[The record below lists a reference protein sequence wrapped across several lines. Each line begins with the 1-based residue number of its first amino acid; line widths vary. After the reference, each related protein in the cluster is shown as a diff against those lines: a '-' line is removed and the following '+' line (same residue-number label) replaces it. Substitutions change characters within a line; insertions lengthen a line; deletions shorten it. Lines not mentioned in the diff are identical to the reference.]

1 MSALNDRTI
10 EKRRA
15 FAAVAGLPD
24 DAIDLAQASLL
35 IAREE
40 YPDLRIGD
48 YLARLDDMAAGIRA
62 RLRGGEGCA
71 TLLAHINRLLFDEL
85 GFRGNREEYFD
96 PRNSFLNE
104 VIDRRVGIPI
114 TLSAIYLEI
123 GRRIGCPLAGVAF
136 PGHFLV
142 RYTGADAPDPVL
154 VDPFHRGRILTAPE
168 CRSLLDQRYQ
178 GAIPFRPE
186 MLRRARNREILERML
201 YNLKAI
207 FQGDRD
213 FHRALWTQH
222 LLLCLRPDDPRELR
236 DRAVVHYHLAC
247 FEQAAD
253 DLERW
258 TRLSPAAPDLE
269 EVRGRILQIRRL
281 APRWN

>member
-1 MSALNDRTI
+1 VDEGIRDR
-10 EKRRA
+10 RRG
-15 FAAVAGLPD
+15 FAALAALPD
-24 DAIDLAQASLL
+24 GAIDLAQASLL

-40 YPDLRIGD
+40 YPDLEVGA
-48 YLARLDDMAAGIRA
+48 YLGRLDDMAGNIRA

-71 TLLAHINRLLFDEL
+71 TLLAHINHLLFDEL
-85 GFRGNREEYFD
+85 GFRGNQEEYYD
-96 PRNSFLNE
+96 PRNSFLND
-104 VIDRRVGIPI
+104 VLDRRVGIPI

-123 GRRIGCPLAGVAF
+123 GRRIGCPLVGVSF

-154 VDPFHRGRILTAPE
+154 VDPFNRGRILTEPE
-168 CRSLLDQRYQ
+168 CRALLQDKYR
-178 GAIPFRPE
+178 GAVAYRPE
-186 MLRRARNREILERML
+186 MLKRARTREILERLL

-207 FQGDRD
+207 FQGERD
-213 FHRALWTQH
+213 FHRALWIQH
-222 LLLCLRPDDPRELR
+222 LLLCLRPDDPREIR

-253 DLERW
+253 DLEAYA
-258 TRLSPAAPDLE
+258 RLAPAAPDLE
-269 EVRGRILQIRRL
+269 EVRGRLAQIRRL